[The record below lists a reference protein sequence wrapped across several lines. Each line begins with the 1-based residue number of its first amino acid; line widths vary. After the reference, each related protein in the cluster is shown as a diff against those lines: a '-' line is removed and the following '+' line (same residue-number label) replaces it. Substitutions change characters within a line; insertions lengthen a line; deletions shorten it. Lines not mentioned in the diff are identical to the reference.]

1 MLHKRWHLSASGPG
15 VYLDVF
21 AFLQRRCIFL
31 LLCWATAP
39 VCGVSLKQRCSILKC
54 MLNKYTF
61 PTVLQNK
68 MVCGWENGFPPQHM
82 CSHFMAWGRVC
93 GAQKSYCCCREV
105 PVRCPLS
112 SIPSFSHSGSGLG
125 LCCSGSCLYC
135 CCCLGILPLSEWI
148 RTSGGKGLW
157 DD

>member
-1 MLHKRWHLSASGPG
+1 M
-15 VYLDVF
+15 
-21 AFLQRRCIFL
+21 
-31 LLCWATAP
+31 AP
-39 VCGVSLKQRCSILKC
+39 VCFWARGIFGCICISAKEMYFSASLLSYSSSVWGQFKAEMLYLLK
-54 MLNKYTF
+54 MHAEQIHF
-61 PTVLQNK
+61 PYCPAEQNG
-68 MVCGWENGFPPQHM
+68 MWVREWLSPQHM